1 MIMDIYLLI
10 GTVVFIIDLLRA
22 VIMEDQDKSVWI
34 VFRGM
39 LSIFM
44 WPMFVII
51 RILPLIMM
59 ILLLVFIRL
68 FCPTNESFYNYLK
81 EY

>member
-51 RILPLIMM
+51 RILPLM
-59 ILLLVFIRL
+59 
-68 FCPTNESFYNYLK
+68 SF
-81 EY
+81 